1 MVSAGVS
8 VESANA
14 FAWLQVKSLGERVT
28 LRVDGGLIKV
38 KIALLSMV
46 FCLTALAAWAQDP
59 AVDKV
64 ESPTVKA
71 LTGLTV
77 SEFEQEM
84 QHFVQA
90 LGVSCGGCHMPKG
103 NFASDENPRKVKA
116 RQMVE
121 MTKAL
126 NKQFFPDHTRV
137 EGESVL
143 GRVSCFTCHQGELK
157 PKSAP

>member
-1 MVSAGVS
+1 M
-8 VESANA
+8 
-14 FAWLQVKSLGERVT
+14 
-28 LRVDGGLIKV
+28 
-38 KIALLSMV
+38 KIALLSIS

-90 LGVSCGGCHMPKG
+90 EGVSCGVCHMPKG

-137 EGESVL
+137 EGESAL
-143 GRVSCFTCHQGELK
+143 GRVSRPTWCSNVT
-157 PKSAP
+157 ARN

>member
-1 MVSAGVS
+1 MLAFRPDVENSSVNTKPSRFVIKRSAFIVFITCFVSLT
-8 VESANA
+8 VE
-14 FAWLQVKSLGERVT
+14 
-28 LRVDGGLIKV
+28 
-38 KIALLSMV
+38 M
-46 FCLTALAAWAQDP
+46 AAQAP
-59 AVDKV
+59 ATPNKV

-77 SEFEQEM
+77 PQFEQEM

-90 LGVSCGGCHMPKG
+90 VGVSCGGCHLPKG
-103 NFASDENPRKVKA
+103 NFASDDNPRKVKA
-116 RQMVE
+116 RQMIE

-126 NKQFFPDHTRV
+126 NKQFFPDHTPA

-143 GRVSCFTCHQGELK
+143 GRVTCYTCHQGELK